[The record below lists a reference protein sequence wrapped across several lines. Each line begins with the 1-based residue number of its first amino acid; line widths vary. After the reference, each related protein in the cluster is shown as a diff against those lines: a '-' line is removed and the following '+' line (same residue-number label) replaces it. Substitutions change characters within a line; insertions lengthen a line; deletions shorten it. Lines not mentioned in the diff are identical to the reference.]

1 MSRIYDALKKLEVER
16 GSTPPVPPPAFLD
29 AVRLEQFLELQR
41 ELLLL
46 PDQPDVLPDRLVQA
60 VAVFLGAGGAA
71 IGVVRNGVYRI
82 LATYGLSL
90 EWRTQYDGSPV
101 AESRIAAAF
110 TSGRPLMLARD
121 AVLPFG
127 GERGGALHVIGR
139 EGSAL
144 RDGDIP
150 QARAL
155 AVLVG
160 VALANAGICPRTAER
175 SQ

>member
-16 GSTPPVPPPAFLD
+16 GAAPPPPPPSFD
-29 AVRLEQFLELQR
+29 PVRLEQFLELQR

-46 PDQPDVLPDRLVQA
+46 PDHPDVLPDRLVQA

-71 IGVVRNGVYRI
+71 VGVVRGGVYRI
-82 LATYGLSL
+82 LATYGVGQ
-90 EWRTQYDGSPV
+90 EWRAQYDGSEV
-101 AESRIAAAF
+101 RESRIATAF
-110 TSGRPLMLARD
+110 TNGRPLMMPRD

-127 GERGGALHVIGR
+127 GGEGGALHVIGR
-139 EGSAL
+139 DGSAL
-144 RDGDIP
+144 REGDIP

-160 VALANAGICPRTAER
+160 VALANAGICPRAAER
-175 SQ
+175 SR